1 MLRQEGFDG
10 SVTMLSADASVPYD
24 RPNLSKDYLAG
35 NAPEEWIPLRSPE
48 FYAERGIELRL
59 GTRVAAIVP
68 ARHEVTLE
76 SGGTLRYDALLL
88 ATGASPVKPK
98 LPGAELPHVFTL
110 RTLADSRA
118 IIARARQ
125 GGRALVLGA
134 SFIGLEVA
142 ASLRARGME
151 VHVVAPDAIPM
162 ERVLG
167 PELGRFIRKLHEEH
181 GVVFHLGRT
190 AESIDATG
198 ATLSDGT
205 NVQAE
210 LVVAGIGVRPVV
222 DLAQAA
228 GLEVEDGVLVDGHL
242 RSSAPDIFVAGDAAR
257 WQDARTGERM
267 RVEHWVVAERQG
279 QSVARTLLGGS
290 EPFDD
295 VPFFWSA
302 HYDLALNYVGHARKW
317 DEARIDGSPEARDCR
332 VQLVSGGRVRAV
344 VTLGRDRQS
353 LEAEVS
359 LARAR

>member
-1 MLRQEGFDG
+1 M
-10 SVTMLSADASVPYD
+10 
-24 RPNLSKDYLAG
+24 
-35 NAPEEWIPLRSPE
+35 
-48 FYAERGIELRL
+48 
-59 GTRVAAIVP
+59 
-68 ARHEVTLE
+68 
-76 SGGTLRYDALLL
+76 
-88 ATGASPVKPK
+88 
-98 LPGAELPHVFTL
+98 
-110 RTLADSRA
+110 
-118 IIARARQ
+118 
-125 GGRALVLGA
+125 LGA

-190 AESIDATG
+190 AESNDATG